1 MLQDLDPCRACAFYD
16 FRDHDLTLECAATQ
30 QRAGARAPRIIG
42 GRKTQGARASSV
54 AINNRGNQHDQHVV
68 IRAADA
74 TTAQA
79 EESRITDTG
88 FGRVFAVLL
97 KAGQNQRLAAAQ
109 FDFGRQVPGV
119 VIDCLNAGAVAGEG
133 SEGGFAAHAQSDH

>member
-1 MLQDLDPCRACAFYD
+1 M
-16 FRDHDLTLECAATQ
+16 
-30 QRAGARAPRIIG
+30 
-42 GRKTQGARASSV
+42 
-54 AINNRGNQHDQHVV
+54 

-88 FGRVFAVLL
+88 LGRVFAVLL

-119 VIDCLNAGAVAGEG
+119 VIDGLNAGAVAGERG
-133 SEGGFAAHAQSDH
+133 EGGFAAHAQSDHQQQVVLVDNARKQHHVEPAGDRCGSQ